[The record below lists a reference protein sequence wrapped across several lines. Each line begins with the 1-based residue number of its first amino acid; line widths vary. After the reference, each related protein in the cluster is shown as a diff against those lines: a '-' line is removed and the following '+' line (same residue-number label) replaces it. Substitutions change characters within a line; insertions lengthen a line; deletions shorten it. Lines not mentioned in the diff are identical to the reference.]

1 MTTFATALLATIP
14 SVATPQGQLQFIEVR
29 NVDTTRKPGVTM
41 FVGKKWTGR
50 SWTPRSL
57 FALPTPD
64 AEALGIVENS

>member
-1 MTTFATALLATIP
+1 MTTFVTALLATLS
-14 SVATPQGQLQFIEVR
+14 SVATPQGQLQFIEVC

-41 FVGKKWTGR
+41 FTGKKWTGR
-50 SWTPRSL
+50 YWTPRSL